1 MKRNKE
7 KINNETPFENCPQN
21 ILTSRKQTFARG
33 VFTNF
38 LNKDVKEIK
47 KIYLSL
53 ISVGIIC
60 LGAFLGINITKSS
73 YALFSDSI
81 KGEKMIELEIDN
93 YLNETTTFNYT
104 GYVQEYNVPRTG
116 YYYLELAGAEGGSA
130 KYSTLYKGGKGAET
144 SGYIHLQAGEK
155 LYFYVGGMG
164 SSHSGTTTDNKVD
177 NGNGYN
183 GGGTGNFYSNNSSAG
198 GGGGATDVR
207 LVSAKNSPKY
217 RYVRN
222 YINGSSANTGNHWV
236 EIEVYSNS
244 GNLLSKGKT
253 ITHNGTSLKYGGTAA
268 SLTALT
274 DGDTTSTNYVEVI
287 GATPSY
293 IEIDLGNE
301 YELGRVKVWHYYNDG
316 RKYNENKIEL
326 ITEDRKE
333 TKTIFDSEKEGIY
346 EETRYGKTVYS
357 IYEESLISRIMV
369 AAGGGGGDS
378 HKEAPSYS
386 GTGGN
391 GGTLY
396 GQNAQQANS
405 YCYQYGAGGTQNT
418 GGSGPNCTNSTV
430 YSSYYL
436 NGVFG
441 RGNNNGHSYGGSG
454 YYGGAG
460 GYHGAAAGGS
470 SYISGYAGV
479 NSVEESATITHTNNT
494 LHYSGKYFI
503 NGQMEE
509 GVNTGNGYA
518 KITYVGNKP
527 QKITTKLNNVRYI
540 RNCIS
545 TSTYNNGNYWNEIQ
559 AIKDGVNVA
568 KGKEVTG
575 THDQQSTANY
585 SNITDGDITY
595 TSFGHAVSTATRQCV
610 TVDLE
615 QTYDLD
621 EIAVWNYF
629 GDQRTFYD
637 NITSVSSNN
646 NNFIEVI
653 NEEVPETSNGHR
665 INAYR

>member
-1 MKRNKE
+1 MMKPKG
-7 KINNETPFENCPQN
+7 
-21 ILTSRKQTFARG
+21 TSTKKNRLGGGDLYKT
-33 VFTNF
+33 
-38 LNKDVKEIK
+38 LNKDVREINK
-47 KIYLSL
+47 MFLSL
-53 ISVGIIC
+53 FLVGIMLI
-60 LGAFLGINITKSS
+60 AIYTSINITKNS
-73 YALFSDSI
+73 YALFTDTI
-81 KGEKMIELEIDN
+81 KGEKTIEVIVDN
-93 YLNETTTFNYT
+93 NLNETTTFNYT

-116 YYYLELAGAEGGSA
+116 YYYIELAGAEGGSA
-130 KYSTLYKGGKGAET
+130 KYSTSYSGGKGAKT
-144 SGYIHLQAGEK
+144 SGYVHLDKGET

-183 GGGTGNFYSNNSSAG
+183 GGGQGNFYTNNSSAG

-207 LVSAKNSPKY
+207 LVSAKETPKY

-236 EIEVYSNS
+236 EIEVYGNS

-253 ITHNGTSLKYGGTAA
+253 ITHNGTSLKYGGTATN
-268 SLTALT
+268 LNALI
-274 DGDTTSTNYVEVI
+274 DGDTTSSNYVEVR

-293 IEIDLGNE
+293 IEIDLGKE
-301 YELGRVKVWHYYNDG
+301 YELGRVKVWHYYDDG

-326 ITEDRKE
+326 ITADRKK
-333 TKTIFDSEKEGIY
+333 TKTIFDSDTEETY
-346 EETRYGKTVYS
+346 QETRYGKTVYN
-357 IYEESLISRIMV
+357 IYEKSLISRIMV
-369 AAGGGGGDS
+369 AAGGGGADS
-378 HKEAPSYS
+378 HKDTPGYS
-386 GTGGN
+386 GSGGA

-396 GQNAQQANS
+396 GEMAKQANT
-405 YCYQYGAGGTQNT
+405 YCYQYGTGGTQMS
-418 GGSGPNCTNSTV
+418 GGQGPNCENST
-430 YSSYYL
+430 YFSSYYL
-436 NGVFG
+436 NGQFG
-441 RGNNNGHSYGGSG
+441 VGNNNGHSHGGSG

-479 NSVEESATITHTNNT
+479 NSVEENTNITHTNQT

-503 NGQMEE
+503 NGTMLE
-509 GVNTGNGYA
+509 GQNSGNGSA
-518 KITYVGNKP
+518 KITYVGPKP
-527 QKITTKLNNVRYI
+527 KKTTTKLNNVRYI
-540 RNCIS
+540 KNC
-545 TSTYNNGNYWNEIQ
+545 TSTNTYNSGNYWIELQ

-575 THDQQSTANY
+575 TDNANSTTPY
-585 SNITDGDITY
+585 SRITDGDITY
-595 TSFGHAVSTATRQCV
+595 TNFGHAVSTSTRQCI

-629 GDQRTFYD
+629 GDSRTFYD
-637 NITSVSSNN
+637 NVTSVSSDNSSWQ
-646 NNFIEVI
+646 EVI

-665 INAYR
+665 VNSYS